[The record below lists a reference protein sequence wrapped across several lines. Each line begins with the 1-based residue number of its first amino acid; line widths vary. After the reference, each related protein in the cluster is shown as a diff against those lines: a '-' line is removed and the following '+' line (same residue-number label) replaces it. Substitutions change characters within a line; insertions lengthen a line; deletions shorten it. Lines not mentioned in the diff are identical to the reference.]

1 MQETRGRL
9 VELDVTADPALACL
23 ATYRAEIW
31 CRTGGA
37 RQNGYDARARD
48 ERVANLKECDGLRS
62 AASTRPDK
70 RSRQQT
76 WRTDQF
82 GIGTLRVN
90 APTHSFGFWGPK
102 LVWQI
107 THAGW
112 KLLRGIERR

>member
-62 AASTRPDK
+62 AASTRPI
-70 RSRQQT
+70 R
-76 WRTDQF
+76 
-82 GIGTLRVN
+82 GAVN
-90 APTHSFGFWGPK
+90 RPGGRISSGSAP
-102 LVWQI
+102 
-107 THAGW
+107 
-112 KLLRGIERR
+112 